1 MATENP
7 NTPEAWGAASRG
19 YATIAPTFM
28 ERYADAIVER
38 LDLDASHSVLEVAA
52 GTGALTL
59 SLAARAGSVLATDF
73 APQML
78 EVLRERLDAS
88 GHDNVTL
95 AVMDG
100 QALTVDDGSFD
111 RAASSFGLMLFP
123 ERARGFSELRRALR
137 PGGRVTVS
145 GWAGPEKLEV
155 FAIFMGAMQRAFPD
169 LPPPSSPPPLFS
181 LADTDQFAAE
191 LEAAGFADVAVDE
204 VERVLVLDG
213 ADALW
218 SMLTVGAPPVQVMFD
233 RIGHAGRDRLK
244 ASLYEAVEAR
254 WGDGP
259 IRLANTATVGH
270 GTAA

>member
-1 MATENP
+1 MCP
-7 NTPEAWGAASRG
+7 LHQPAAAVQPR
-19 YATIAPTFM
+19 
-28 ERYADAIVER
+28 R
-38 LDLDASHSVLEVAA
+38 H
-52 GTGALTL
+52 
-59 SLAARAGSVLATDF
+59 RAV
-73 APQML
+73 
-78 EVLRERLDAS
+78 
-88 GHDNVTL
+88 
-95 AVMDG
+95 
-100 QALTVDDGSFD
+100 
-111 RAASSFGLMLFP
+111 
-123 ERARGFSELRRALR
+123 
-137 PGGRVTVS
+137 
-145 GWAGPEKLEV
+145 
-155 FAIFMGAMQRAFPD
+155 
-169 LPPPSSPPPLFS
+169 
-181 LADTDQFAAE
+181 AAE